1 MMATSTPCP
10 QCGEPTDIKLVEPHP
25 TDFEKEK
32 HTFECKECGLPRTYI
47 MQLNSPAIRLR
58 ALQAGIGQKLRTQ
71 YELPKELPHPL
82 LTLLM
87 QLNDQPDGE
96 HGGATENV
104 S

>member
-1 MMATSTPCP
+1 MATSTPCP

-25 TDFEKEK
+25 TDFEKEE

-58 ALQAGIGQKLRTQ
+58 TIQTKIGQQLRAQ
-71 YELPKELPHPL
+71 YELPQELPHGIVA
-82 LTLLM
+82 LLM
-87 QLNDQPDGE
+87 QLNAEDGS
-96 HGGATENV
+96 GKSGV